1 MLGDVATLALV
12 KAGAWVNRTWVLPI
26 VAVSPTARCHSRCV
40 SCEWWRADGA
50 TDLPLAAYRDLTA
63 DLVQLGTRVVVITG
77 GEPLLRDDLWEIAGM
92 FREQGLALHLM
103 TSGLALRTQAPEV
116 ARHCAQVVVSL
127 DGATRDTYARIRGVD
142 GLAAIHA
149 GVARLRALAPAVRI
163 TARAT
168 LHRHN
173 ATSISELVKAARQI
187 GFHGISFLA
196 ADLTSP
202 AFGGSPRATRAGL
215 ALARHEIDAMRAA
228 IERCIVEESG
238 AFATGFIAESP
249 ARLRGLGDY
258 YAAHLGLG
266 PFPRVRCHAPQ
277 VSVAIDADGT
287 VRPCFFQPAI
297 GSIRDHRL
305 SAIVTDAL
313 PRFRAGWDP
322 SRDNTCRRCVCALT
336 VGWGARPWA

>member
-1 MLGDVATLALV
+1 MLRDVATLAVV
-12 KAGAWVNRTWVLPI
+12 KAGAWANRTWVLPI

-40 SCEWWRADGA
+40 SCDWWRADGA
-50 TDLPLAAYRDLTA
+50 TDLPIAAYRDLAA
-63 DLVQLGTRVVVITG
+63 DLTRLGTRVVVITG
-77 GEPLLRDDLWEIAGM
+77 GEPLLRDDLWEIAGL
-92 FREQGLALHLM
+92 FRQRGLALHLM
-103 TSGLALRTQAPEV
+103 TSGLGLRTHASEV
-116 ARHCAQVVVSL
+116 ARHCAQIVVSL
-127 DGATRDTYARIRGVD
+127 DGATRESYTHIRGVD
-142 GLAAIHA
+142 GLEAVRS
-149 GVARLRALAPAVRI
+149 GVERLRTLAPALRI

-173 ATSISELVKAARQI
+173 ATCIAELVRAARLI
-187 GFHGISFLA
+187 GVHGISFLA

-202 AFGGSPRATRAGL
+202 AFGGSPRATRADL
-215 ALARHEIDAMRAA
+215 ALTHHEVDGMRAA

-249 ARLRGLGDY
+249 ARLRRLADY

-266 PFPRVRCHAPQ
+266 PFPPVRCHAPQ

-297 GSIRDHRL
+297 GNIRDHRL

-313 PRFRAGWDP
+313 PRFRAGWNP
-322 SRDNTCRRCVCALT
+322 SRDKTCQRCVCALT